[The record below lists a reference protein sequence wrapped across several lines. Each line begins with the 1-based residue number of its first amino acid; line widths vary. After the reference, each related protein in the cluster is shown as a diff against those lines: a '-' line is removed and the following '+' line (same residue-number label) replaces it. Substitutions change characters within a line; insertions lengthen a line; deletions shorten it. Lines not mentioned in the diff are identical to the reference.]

1 MLDERLEKLHNIQKV
16 IIELLSDIDTDKSNL
31 MSLSNMHKS
40 LLSKDEDMVYKII
53 DNGLT
58 FDEIIEI
65 ERSKNK
71 SI

>member
-1 MLDERLEKLHNIQKV
+1 
-16 IIELLSDIDTDKSNL
+16 
-31 MSLSNMHKS
+31 MHKS
-40 LLSKDEDMVYKII
+40 LLSKDEDMVNKII

-65 ERSKNK
+65 ERSKHK